1 MFPGAPPAHNIKVI
15 FEMPRSN
22 FSRLMVRALTT
33 VAESSPSV
41 TEVAISLV
49 NDLIPYMAVNSNV
62 VSTTERK
69 TEEEAQKEDSP
80 FV

>member
-22 FSRLMVRALTT
+22 FYRLMARALTT

-41 TEVAISLV
+41 TEVAISFV
-49 NDLIPYMAVNSNV
+49 KYAIPYIVVNSNV
-62 VSTTERK
+62 VRTTERETFTYVTK
-69 TEEEAQKEDSP
+69 R
-80 FV
+80 